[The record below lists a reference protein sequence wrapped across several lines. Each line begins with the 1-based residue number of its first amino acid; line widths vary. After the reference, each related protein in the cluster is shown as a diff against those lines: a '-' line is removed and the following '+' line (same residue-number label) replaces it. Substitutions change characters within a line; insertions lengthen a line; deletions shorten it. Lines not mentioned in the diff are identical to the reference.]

1 MDLQSKLA
9 GWQRAGLLSAE
20 QAAKIA
26 AFEQESQRHGAR
38 PYAFYALGGLG
49 ALAVA
54 FGLISLVASNWQ
66 EIPPGAKLV
75 LDLLVGVG
83 LVLGTLRAEAA
94 GSRFV
99 REILLLVLFG
109 FVLASIGLVGQ
120 IYQLGGEA
128 HDAMLLWSVITFAA
142 MLHLRTGLGAA
153 VWLVALEATWLM
165 NAWSVIDKLGSSKE
179 ETILFVAL
187 WFVTALLL
195 LLVGGA
201 GPVRVRRPALA
212 RTAWQLGAVQVLGM
226 MSIAPQFFYA
236 RIDDFYSVSAIAA
249 LVVMAVSLLV
259 IARVPALLA
268 AITGR
273 EQEPQVVLSVRVLLF
288 YGTVLNLLACLLQHP
303 PMGLVAA
310 LSFMVLWGLVGWVA
324 YVSRSYPL
332 FQVATAVLG
341 VRLLGVYVEVLGSLL
356 TSGLGLISGGLLT
369 LGVAWYW
376 RKKTVQM
383 HGAFAAELPA
393 EETGHET
400 GHAAASPPEPASP
413 PSGPQGGAP

>member
-26 AFEQESQRHGAR
+26 AFEHESQRHGAR

-54 FGLISLVASNWQ
+54 FGLISLVASNW
-66 EIPPGAKLV
+66 EAIPPGAKLV
-75 LDLLVGVG
+75 LDLLIGMG
-83 LVLGTLRAEAA
+83 LVLGTLRAETA

-120 IYQLGGEA
+120 IYQLGGQANE
-128 HDAMLLWSVITFAA
+128 AMLLWCVITFPA
-142 MLHLRTGLGAA
+142 MLYLRTGLGAA
-153 VWLVALEATWLM
+153 VWLVALETTWLM
-165 NAWSVIDKLGSSKE
+165 NSWKVIDKIGFSKE
-179 ETILFVAL
+179 EMILFIAL

-195 LLVGGA
+195 VLVGGA
-201 GPVRVRRPALA
+201 GPVRQRRPALA
-212 RTAWQLGAVQVLGM
+212 RVAWQLGAVQVMGM

-236 RIDDFYSVSAIAA
+236 GIDNFYNASAIAA
-249 LVVMAVSLLV
+249 LAVLAVSLLV
-259 IARVPALLA
+259 VVRVPALLA
-268 AITGR
+268 AVLGR
-273 EQEPQVVLSVRVLLF
+273 EPEPQVVLSVRVLLL
-288 YGTVLNLLACLLQHP
+288 YGTVLGLVACLVQHS
-303 PMGLVAA
+303 PMHLVAA
-310 LSFMVLWGLVGWVA
+310 LSFMGLWGLVGWVA
-324 YVSRSYPL
+324 YVGRSYPL

-341 VRLLGVYVEVLGSLL
+341 IRLLGVYVEVLGSLL

-383 HGAFAAELPA
+383 HGAFAAELPP
-393 EETGHET
+393 EETGVEPGAET
-400 GHAAASPPEPASP
+400 ARPPEPTSP
-413 PSGPQGGAP
+413 PPGPQGGAP

>member
-54 FGLISLVASNWQ
+54 FGLISLVASNW
-66 EIPPGAKLV
+66 EAIPPGAKLV

-83 LVLGTLRAEAA
+83 LVLGTLRAETA

-120 IYQLGGEA
+120 IYQLGGQA
-128 HDAMLLWSVITFAA
+128 HEAMLLWCVITFAA

-153 VWLVALEATWLM
+153 VWLVALLTTWLM
-165 NAWSVIDKLGSSKE
+165 NAWAVIDKLGSSKE
-179 ETILFVAL
+179 EMILFIAL

-201 GPVRVRRPALA
+201 SPVRARRPALA
-212 RTAWQLGAVQVLGM
+212 RVAWQLGAVQVLGM
-226 MSIAPQFFYA
+226 MSLAPQFFYA
-236 RIDDFYSVSAIAA
+236 RIDDFYNASIIAA
-249 LVVMAVSLLV
+249 LAVLAVSLLV
-259 IARVPALLA
+259 VARVPALLA
-268 AITGR
+268 AVTGR
-273 EQEPQVVLSVRVLLF
+273 EQEPQVVLSVRALLI
-288 YGTVLNLLACLLQHP
+288 YGTVLNLVACLVQHP

-324 YVSRSYPL
+324 YVGRSYPL
-332 FQVATAVLG
+332 FQIATAVLG
-341 VRLLGVYVEVLGSLL
+341 IRLLGVYVEVLGSLL

-383 HGAFAAELPA
+383 HGAFAAELPPEEA
-393 EETGHET
+393 GVETGVET
-400 GHAAASPPEPASP
+400 ASPPEPTSP

>member
-1 MDLQSKLA
+1 MDLQNKLA
-9 GWQRAGLLSAE
+9 RWQHAGLLSAE

-26 AFEQESQRHGAR
+26 AFEQESQRQGAR

-49 ALAVA
+49 ALAIA
-54 FGLISLVASNWQ
+54 FGLISLVASNW
-66 EIPPGAKLV
+66 EVIPPGAKLV

-83 LVLGTLRAEAA
+83 LVLGTLRAETA

-120 IYQLGGEA
+120 IYQLGGKA
-128 HDAMLLWSVITFAA
+128 HEAMLLWSVITFAA
-142 MLHLRTGLGAA
+142 MLHLRTGMGAA

-165 NAWSVIDKLGSSKE
+165 NAWALIDKLGSSKE
-179 ETILFVAL
+179 EAILFIAL

-201 GPVRVRRPALA
+201 SPVRARRPALA
-212 RTAWQLGAVQVLGM
+212 RVAWQLGAVQVLGM

-236 RIDDFYSVSAIAA
+236 RIDDFYNASAIAA
-249 LVVMAVSLLV
+249 LVIMAVSMLV
-259 IARVPALLA
+259 IARAPALLA

-288 YGTVLNLLACLLQHP
+288 YGTVLNLVACLVQHP

-324 YVSRSYPL
+324 YVGRSYPL
-332 FQVATAVLG
+332 FQIATAVLG

-383 HGAFAAELPA
+383 HGAFAAELPV
-393 EETGHET
+393 EETGPET
-400 GHAAASPPEPASP
+400 GPAPASPPEPASP
-413 PSGPQGGAP
+413 PAGPQGGAP